1 MRELAR
7 PLLTRRASLTEAQ
20 SLWPRASRRCR
31 PYSPEWTWWR
41 CWVSASSSCV
51 GAWALSSGSVV
62 VRRPWSCTPMQF
74 CDLRSLRSELASSA
88 AAPSQLQFGKTERLD
103 AGCCSGR
110 YRTGTRLYER
120 VLQSTVG
127 LLRASR
133 PICCCKCCVRLY
145 MLDEYAME
153 TFTVCRHRERVAV
166 IDPTLPF
173 AWAENAC
180 LDVMVLTC
188 WDKRARKC

>member
-1 MRELAR
+1 MMRELAR

-62 VRRPWSCTPMQF
+62 VRRPWLVTPMQF
-74 CDLRSLRSELASSA
+74 CDLQSLRV
-88 AAPSQLQFGKTERLD
+88 SQLRCCAQPSSLAKRSGWMLAVAAGTVPVRL
-103 AGCCSGR
+103 C
-110 YRTGTRLYER
+110 TRLYER

-133 PICCCKCCVRLY
+133 PILLLHMLCTAVH
-145 MLDEYAME
+145 MLDEYDCTAVRYGDFYSLSAPGAR
-153 TFTVCRHRERVAV
+153 TAVRV
-166 IDPTLPF
+166 
-173 AWAENAC
+173 
-180 LDVMVLTC
+180 
-188 WDKRARKC
+188 